1 MNNLSCDD
9 ARMDGNT
16 QTNLIKD
23 QIMEIISK
31 FGFWM
36 MTKEGLQGCAGYIH
50 KPNRKIYI
58 EIFFP
63 PDYPKAPL
71 KLNMTRDIR
80 QHAALFDL
88 LQQIL
93 PETVDLKIKP
103 AELLGLIKTKID
115 ALPATEIKEGL
126 LDELDEELT
135 LIKSIYNMKTVEGK
149 KYHIRIFYQLTSK
162 MNFEVEINFK
172 QYPQKP
178 EIVYHHNL
186 EKIIGAPET
195 LQILRTWKTTNPPHI
210 VQIVQEIE
218 QRFTSSQG
226 IEDAA
231 KLITVKNLTI
241 LNEKNQVV
249 IQNLSFSALK
259 GDIIG
264 ICCFNSEMILALFKA
279 FLGAISPQEGTISI
293 FGKIPDLQEIR
304 EKIEL
309 INFQNAFAHS
319 WDGLAIEEFLISKA
333 SGLPK
338 QEIKT
343 QINTLLSII
352 GLSNR
357 RNLKIGEIS
366 EGEKRRLIVAAAALK
381 SPYILLLMEP
391 ERELNATEK
400 KRIWDSII
408 AINDS
413 FSMNTFIFSVHE
425 ELSRC
430 HNILVLSN
438 DGKQLGFGTLS
449 QLMGELPIYKEVIVL
464 QLKTP
469 NQAHLDLLRNLENV
483 SFIVEERTEE
493 KYRIFTKIDPNKIIP
508 IIFQQIGS
516 NIYKIS
522 KEPPSLIDFIPYKQ
536 TLS

>member
-1 MNNLSCDD
+1 ME
-9 ARMDGNT
+9 GTT
-16 QTNLIKD
+16 QNNLIKE

-36 MTKEGLQGCAGYIH
+36 MTKEGLPGCAGYIH
-50 KPNRKIYI
+50 TPTRKIYM
-58 EIFFP
+58 ELFFP
-63 PDYPKAPL
+63 PDYPKVPL
-71 KLNMTRDIR
+71 KLNMPRDIR

-88 LQQIL
+88 LPHLL
-93 PETVDLKIKP
+93 PETVDLKIRP
-103 AELLGLIKTKID
+103 AELLGLIKAKID
-115 ALPATEIKEGL
+115 ALPATEMKERL

-135 LIKSIYNMKTVEGK
+135 LVKSIYNVKTVEGK
-149 KYHIRIFYQLTSK
+149 KYHLRIFYQLTTK

-186 EKIIGAPET
+186 EKLIGAPQT
-195 LQILRTWKTTNPPHI
+195 LQVLRTWKTTNPPHI

-218 QRFTSSQG
+218 QLFTSAQG
-226 IEDAA
+226 IEDTT
-231 KLITVKNLTI
+231 KLIIVKNLTI
-241 LNEKNQVV
+241 VNEQNQVL

-259 GDIIG
+259 GDVIG
-264 ICCFNSEMILALFKA
+264 IYCLSYEIPLALFKA
-279 FLGAISPQEGTISI
+279 FLGTITSKEGTISI
-293 FGKIPDLQEIR
+293 FGKTPDMKEIR

-309 INFQNAFAHS
+309 INFQHAFARN

-333 SGLPK
+333 SGLLK
-338 QEIKT
+338 KEIKT
-343 QINTLLSII
+343 QVKTLLSII

-366 EGEKRRLIVAAAALK
+366 EGEKRRLIIAAAAIK
-381 SPYILLLMEP
+381 SPYILLLVEP

-400 KRIWDSII
+400 KRIWDTIM

-438 DGKQLGFGTLS
+438 EGKQLGFGTLP

-464 QLKTP
+464 QLNTP

-536 TLS
+536 IQSQK